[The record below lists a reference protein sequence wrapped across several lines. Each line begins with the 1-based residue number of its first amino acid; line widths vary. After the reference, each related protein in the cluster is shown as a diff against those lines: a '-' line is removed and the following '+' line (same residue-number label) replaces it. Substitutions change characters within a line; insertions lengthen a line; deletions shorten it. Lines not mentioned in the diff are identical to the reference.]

1 MRETAEVREGK
12 MAERERERS
21 RKDLSGLHWREEGY
35 VQDGVA
41 TLAVQKAAGG

>member
-12 MAERERERS
+12 MAERERS

-41 TLAVQKAAGG
+41 T